1 MISLYLLSKRNDF
14 GDTFLNTKCFFL
26 DSREVEEE
34 LSKCSRDPNYL
45 LQVNNH
51 CDNLAHRLFKEYK
64 KRNKGAKR
72 EIILV
77 IIDQIYNAC
86 PGLFFDILA
95 MENNTYF
102 NVLYLAIHQGVEHVE
117 IIMALLSKLSPSD
130 QKLLVTKENA
140 NKQTAIMIAKK
151 KKHEADQARYKAK
164 EKYLKKEKIFQN
176 LKDVSVLNPQI
187 LDTLA
192 DNEEE
197 RDEAK
202 RESDDAEEV
211 YSNLKA
217 IHEYLLNILNAPD
230 THKDIASD
238 PDTSFCSDIS
248 GESEFSVL
256 EDVRSPATFS
266 DVMYEESGF
275 SSNEEIVFK
284 RRRRV

>member
-1 MISLYLLSKRNDF
+1 MIERYYTLRNQDTVWVTDDYSYERNDF
-14 GDTFLNTKCFFL
+14 GDTLLNTKCFFL

-45 LQVNNH
+45 LQRETI
-51 CDNLAHRLFKEYK
+51 LA
-64 KRNKGAKR
+64 
-72 EIILV
+72 
-77 IIDQIYNAC
+77 IIDQIYNVC

-95 MENNTYF
+95 MENNSDF

-130 QKLLVTKENA
+130 QKLLVTKENT
-140 NKQTAIMIAKK
+140 NKQTALMIAEK
-151 KKHEADQARYKAK
+151 KKHEANQVRCTAK
-164 EKYLKKEKIFQN
+164 EKYLKKEKNFQN

-202 RESDDAEEV
+202 RESDDAEEI
-211 YSNLKA
+211 YSNMQA
-217 IHEYLLNILNAPD
+217 IHKYLLNSLDAPD
-230 THKDIASD
+230 THKDIVSD
-238 PDTSFCSDIS
+238 PDTSFCSDFS
-248 GESEFSVL
+248 GESESTLL
-256 EDVRSPATFS
+256 EHARSPATFS
-266 DVMYEESGF
+266 DGMYEESGY

-284 RRRRV
+284 RPRI